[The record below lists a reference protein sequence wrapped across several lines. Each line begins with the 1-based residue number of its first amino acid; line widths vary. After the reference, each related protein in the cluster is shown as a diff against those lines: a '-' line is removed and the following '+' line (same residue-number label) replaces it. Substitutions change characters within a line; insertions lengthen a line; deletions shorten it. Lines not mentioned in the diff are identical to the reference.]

1 MLRSFLPMTAM
12 LAGSLVLGCG
22 DQPAEP
28 ASALQPS
35 LRTEHFT
42 HFNAFQMGGDP
53 SNPLA
58 LQAGFDAGTTAED
71 VCEDPF
77 GHGQTGEGPIIF
89 TPHEGFH
96 THTSDRDANL
106 VVYAYGEGPV
116 SQQCQLVG
124 APVVATGTGKFT
136 YKESFSGRGAYVVHI
151 TVQGTVDLVDGGQAR
166 LWANA
171 RVTILPDGSLLL
183 DEERVRLTPL

>member
-1 MLRSFLPMTAM
+1 MRRLHLTPTLVGTALLLACIEQSTPTDSDVPSF
-12 LAGSLVLGCG
+12 
-22 DQPAEP
+22 
-28 ASALQPS
+28 
-35 LRTEHFT
+35 RTEHLV
-42 HFNAFQMGGDP
+42 HMNAFQMGGYP

-58 LQAGFDAGTTAED
+58 LQVGFEAGTTAED

-77 GHGQTGEGPIIF
+77 GHGNTGEGPLIV
-89 TPHEGFH
+89 TPHGGFH

-106 VVYAYGEGPV
+106 VVYEFAGGPV
-116 SQQCQLVG
+116 TQPCQLVG

-136 YKESFSGRGAYVVHI
+136 YKESFSGRGAYVIHI